1 MAIPPDETSTASAG
15 LTDRAIALAAA
26 WVEAG
31 AKAPADPAAE
41 RLAAI
46 LRDPDGLG
54 FALGFVDGVM
64 RPEDHLV
71 AGNTLHGIAQLAP
84 AQLPWYQ
91 RAAIHAGGAIGP
103 VLPWVVIPIARRV
116 LHDMVGHLV
125 IDSRPKQLT
134 ERIAALHEDG
144 ASLNINLL
152 GEAVLGEAEAAKR
165 LEAIRVLLERPDV
178 NHLSI
183 KVSSIVSQVSLW
195 SFEQTVARVV
205 RRLTPLFEAGLANGT
220 FINLDLEEYRDLDL
234 TIAVFT
240 SLLDQPQLQRS
251 SGGIAI
257 QAYLPDALAAVM
269 QLTAWSKQRVSAG
282 GSPIAI
288 RLVKGANLAM
298 ERVDAALH
306 GWPLA
311 PYTTKRDTD
320 ANLKRILRWSLTP
333 EHTAYVRLGVA
344 SHNLLD
350 IAYAWLLAGDRGV
363 QDAVTI
369 EMLLGMATGQVSAVR
384 RDVGRVLLYAPVVHP
399 KEFDV
404 AISYLARRLEEN
416 ASQENF
422 LSAAYELD
430 AKPTLFTRERRRFV
444 ASVEA
449 LEAASAAVPEPNRT
463 QDRAAESEEPVRLEP
478 DIRFRDP
485 AEAEAAGLTHQV
497 LGLERGSSGDGFIA
511 QSSSGYVETAVFA
524 RSERGGLID
533 GAPGFA
539 NTADTDPSLAA
550 NRAWAAAVLDRVPG
564 STLGNA
570 VVAAAAI
577 ADVRVLDRAIAMVV
591 SAGTRWASRSAA
603 ERAAVLHAA
612 GRVIASR
619 RAQLI
624 EVLAAELGTTIAE
637 ADPEV
642 SQAVD
647 LAHFA
652 AVSAHELER
661 VQGARF
667 VPSRLIV
674 VTPPAHAPVSTA
686 AAGVLNALAS
696 GSGVILT
703 PSVRA
708 RRSTAVLVEALWD
721 AGIPRD
727 LLVLADLADDSLTK
741 HLVSHPAV
749 DRVVLT
755 GSFETAGR
763 YREWRAD
770 LPLLAETDG
779 TNTIIVM
786 PSADIDLAVAD
797 IVQSAFGNT
806 GQQRAGASL
815 VILVG
820 SMGRSERFRSQ
831 LSDAVQSLRV
841 GWPADAR
848 TQLGPLVEPA
858 EGQLLSGLTELRL
871 GEHWLVEP
879 KLLDDS
885 SVNFGEPS
893 LRLWSP
899 GIRTGVQPGSP
910 FHLAEVT
917 GPVLGIMRAQT
928 LAEAVGLQNAPAG
941 IVTAGLHTRDAVDVG
956 EWIDVVQAGNLFINR
971 AITGAI
977 VQRQPFGGWKRSAL
991 GGATKTGGSNALAVL
1006 GEWLPEQG
1014 SASRTLH
1021 LRGLDTR
1028 IVKLIEAAQ
1037 PSLTYEAFDIL
1048 RRAALSDA
1056 VAWGNEFGEV
1066 KDVSQLGVER
1076 NLQRYRPVGV
1086 AVRVAAGA
1094 DLGDALRV
1102 LIAAVRSRSRF
1113 TVSLGGRLPR
1123 EVRDWL
1129 TSLQVPVSLETDEQW
1144 LARMAARGAIDGAE
1158 GFSAGAAAPM
1168 LEDLG
1173 ASRGAADVV
1182 SRVRI
1187 VGPRR
1192 EPELVTEPGGVETL
1206 RPVREPLAA
1215 RLAEALDGDPEVAI
1229 FAGAVTQ
1236 AGRVELLTFLREQSI
1251 TITAHRFGQPD
1262 AWSRGVI

>member
-1 MAIPPDETSTASAG
+1 MANPLDETSTASAA
-15 LTDRAIALAAA
+15 LADRAIALAAA

-41 RLAAI
+41 RLASI
-46 LRDPDGLG
+46 LRDPNGLS

-64 RPEDHLV
+64 RPGDRLV

-103 VLPWVVIPIARRV
+103 VMPWVVIPIARRV
-116 LHDMVGHLV
+116 PHDMVGHLV
-125 IDSRPKQLT
+125 VDGRPKQLT

-144 ASLNINLL
+144 AALNLNLL

-165 LEAIRVLLERPDV
+165 LEAIRELLERPDV

-257 QAYLPDALAAVM
+257 QAYLPDALTAVM

-282 GSPIAI
+282 GAPVAI

-298 ERVDAALH
+298 ERVDAAIH

-311 PYTTKRDTD
+311 PYASKRDTD
-320 ANLKRILRWSLTP
+320 ANLKRILGWSLTP
-333 EHTAYVRLGVA
+333 EHTAFVRVGIA
-344 SHNLLD
+344 SHNLFD

-363 QDAVTI
+363 QDAITV
-369 EMLLGMATGQVSAVR
+369 EMLFGMATGQAAAIR
-384 RDVGRVLLYAPVVHP
+384 QDVGQVLLYAPVVHP

-430 AKPTLFTRERRRFV
+430 AKPTLFARERRRFV
-444 ASVEA
+444 ASVQA
-449 LEAASAAVPEPNRT
+449 LEESAGLVPEPNRM
-463 QDRAAESEEPVRLEP
+463 QDRLAEAQEPVRLEP
-478 DIRFRDP
+478 DTRFRDP
-485 AEAEAAGLTHQV
+485 ADTETEGLTHQV
-497 LGLERGSSGDGFIA
+497 LGLDRGSSGDGFIA

-524 RSERGGLID
+524 RSERGGVID

-539 NTADTDPSLAA
+539 NTPDTDPSLAA
-550 NRAWAAAVLDRVPG
+550 NRLWTRQILERIPG
-564 STLGNA
+564 STVGHA
-570 VVAAAAI
+570 GVAAAAI
-577 ADVRVLDRAIAMVV
+577 GDVRVLERAIAMVV
-591 SAGTRWASRSAA
+591 ASGSRWGARSVA

-612 GRVIASR
+612 GRVLSSR
-619 RAQLI
+619 RGKLI
-624 EVLAAELGTTIAE
+624 EVLASEVGTTIAD
-637 ADPEV
+637 ADTEV
-642 SQAVD
+642 SEAVD
-647 LAHFA
+647 LAHYA
-652 AVSAHELER
+652 AVSAHELDR

-667 VPSRLIV
+667 VPSRLVV
-674 VTPPAHAPVSTA
+674 VTPPAQSPLSTA
-686 AAGVLNALAS
+686 AAGVLNALAT
-696 GSGVILT
+696 GSGVILA
-703 PSVRA
+703 PSSLG
-708 RRSTAVLVEALWD
+708 RRSAAVLAEALWD
-721 AGIPRD
+721 AGVPRD
-727 LLVLADLADDSLTK
+727 LLVLADLADVELMK
-741 HLVSHPAV
+741 HLVSHPDV

-755 GSFETAGR
+755 GSFETAGL

-770 LPLLAETDG
+770 VPLLAATAG
-779 TNTIIVM
+779 TNSIIVM

-797 IVQSAFGNT
+797 IVRSAFGNA
-806 GQQRAGASL
+806 GQQRSGASL

-820 SMGRSERFRSQ
+820 SMGRSERFRRQ
-831 LSDAVQSLRV
+831 LADAVRSLRV

-848 TQLGPLVEPA
+848 TQLGPLLEPA
-858 EGQLLSGLTELRL
+858 AAGLLAGLTELRL

-893 LRLWSP
+893 RRLWSP
-899 GIRTGVQPGSP
+899 GVRAGVQPGSP
-910 FHLAEVT
+910 FHLAEIA
-917 GPVLGIMRAQT
+917 GPVLGVMHAQT
-928 LAEAVGLQNAPAG
+928 LGEAIGFQNAPAG
-941 IVTAGLHTRDAVDVG
+941 IVTAGIHSLDAVDVG
-956 EWIDVVQAGNLFINR
+956 EWLDVVQAGNLYVNR
-971 AITGAI
+971 SITGEI
-977 VQRQPFGGWKRSAL
+977 VQRQPFGGWKRAAL
-991 GGATKTGGSNALAVL
+991 GGVTKTGGPNALAVL
-1006 GEWLPEQG
+1006 GDWLPEEG

-1037 PSLTYEAFDIL
+1037 PSLTYEAFDVL

-1086 AVRVAAGA
+1086 AVRIAAGA

-1129 TSLQVPVSLETDEQW
+1129 TSLQVAVSLETDDQW

-1158 GFSAGAAAPM
+1158 GFSAGAASLT
-1168 LEDLG
+1168 LEDIG
-1173 ASRGAADVV
+1173 ASRGGADVV

-1192 EPELVTEPGGVETL
+1192 EPELVTVPGGVEAL

-1229 FAGAVTQ
+1229 FAGPVTQ
-1236 AGRVELLTFLREQSI
+1236 AGRVELLPFLREQSI
-1251 TITAHRFGQPD
+1251 SITAHRFGQPD
-1262 AWSRGVI
+1262 TWSQSII